1 MNFKKEFNL
10 VAKVK
15 LNEWNGKSKIE
26 LIIDDI
32 QLIN

>member
-1 MNFKKEFNL
+1 